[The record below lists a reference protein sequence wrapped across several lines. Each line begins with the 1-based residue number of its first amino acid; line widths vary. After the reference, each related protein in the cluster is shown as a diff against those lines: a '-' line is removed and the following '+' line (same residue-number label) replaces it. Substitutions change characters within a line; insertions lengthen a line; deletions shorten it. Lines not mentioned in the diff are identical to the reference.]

1 MSERSRLRLVV
12 LQILVLSLLG
22 TLLGRMWY
30 LQVVAAD
37 NYKTAAAENGTREI
51 VTPAARGMILDSRGR
66 PLARNRTALV
76 VSISRTA
83 MLRQPDGG
91 RALVA
96 KVAKVI
102 GEPVQD
108 VWDKTRLCGSD
119 GAPPAPRCFNGS
131 PYQPIPVTDEASTA
145 MALQIME
152 RREDFPGVTAEL
164 TAVREYPQPLGANAA
179 HELGYLG
186 PVTDDE
192 LAARAAENAKRGEHN
207 ETVLQRTDL
216 IGRTGLEA
224 EYDDDLRGT
233 PGVKT
238 LAVDHQGGVS
248 GVLSETAP
256 KPGNYLVT
264 TIDADVQAEAEK
276 QLKAAIMRA
285 RHTGDINK
293 GYAKLKADSG
303 AVVVMD
309 VRTGGIVAMASYP
322 SYDPNIWVGGISSK
336 DYKSITSKKNNYPNQ
351 SRAFQGE
358 FAPASTF
365 KAVSLPAAVKAGYS
379 VHASYDCPSVY
390 SIGGAPKRNYESQGY
405 GLISMHR
412 AIQVSCDTVFY
423 KFAYE
428 TWLKMGGLKA
438 KKNAKDPFTEM
449 AKAYG
454 LGQRTGLDLP
464 SESDGRI
471 ADRAWKRAYWKATK
485 DFYCAKAKTGY
496 PEVAKTDPQRAAY
509 LLQLSKEN
517 CVDGYAYRG
526 GDAANF
532 AIGQGDTT
540 TTPLQMARVYAAVA
554 NGGTLVTP
562 HIGRA
567 VVTPEGELVRTI
579 DPAPAGKIP
588 VSQATLSWLRNAL
601 RGVTEGG
608 TGYGPFFRA
617 GFPIDKVPVASKT
630 GTGEVYGKQTTSWFA
645 TFAPANKPQYAV
657 VMMVSQ
663 GGTGSGISG
672 PSVAE
677 LYKTL
682 FGVKGQKVDLAAA
695 SPPGGHPT
703 TALPVVRPDGT
714 VVTPE
719 SRRPAASRVPDL
731 GTGLQAPDLPAYRRE
746 DGGG

>member
-1 MSERSRLRLVV
+1 VSEKSRLRLIV
-12 LQILVLSLLG
+12 LQVLVLSLLA
-22 TLLGRMWY
+22 TLLGRLWY
-30 LQVVAAD
+30 VQVVAAE

-51 VTPAARGMILDSRGR
+51 ITPAARGMILDSRGR

-83 MLRQPDGG
+83 LLRQPDGG

-96 KVAKVI
+96 KVAAVI
-102 GEPVQD
+102 GEPADD
-108 VWDKTRLCGSD
+108 VWAKTRLCGSS

-152 RREDFPGVTAEL
+152 RREDFPGVSAEL

-192 LAARAAENAKRGEHN
+192 LAAREQENSRRGAKN

-216 IGRTGLEA
+216 IGRSGLEA
-224 EYDDDLRGT
+224 EYDDVLRGT
-233 PGVKT
+233 PGVRT
-238 LAVDHQGGVS
+238 LAVDHEGGVS
-248 GVLSETAP
+248 GVLAETQPTA
-256 KPGNYLVT
+256 GNHLVT
-264 TIDADVQAEAEK
+264 TIDAKVQAEAEK

-285 RHTGDINK
+285 RNTGDINK
-293 GYAKLKADSG
+293 GYATKLKADSG
-303 AVVVMD
+303 AVVVLD
-309 VRTGGIVAMASYP
+309 VRTGGIVAMASWP
-322 SYDPNIWVGGISSK
+322 SYDPNIWVGGISTK

-365 KAVSLPAAVKAGYS
+365 KAVTLPAAVKAGYS
-379 VHASYDCPSVY
+379 VNGSYDCPSAY
-390 SIGGAPKRNYESQGY
+390 SIGGTPKRNYESQGY
-405 GLISMHR
+405 GVISMYR

-428 TWLKMGGLKA
+428 TWLRMGGLKA
-438 KKNAKDPFTEM
+438 KKNAKDPFTQM
-449 AKAYG
+449 AKGFG
-454 LGQRTGLDLP
+454 LGRTTGLDLP
-464 SESDGRI
+464 GESDGRI

-496 PEVAKTDPQRAAY
+496 PEVASKDPRRAAY
-509 LLQLSKEN
+509 LVQLSKEN
-517 CVDGYAYRG
+517 CADGWAYRG

-567 VVTPEGELVRTI
+567 VITPEGDLVRQI
-579 DPAPAGKIP
+579 EPEPAGRVP
-588 VSQATLSWLRNAL
+588 ASAATLKWLRDAL

-608 TGYGPFFRA
+608 TGFGPFARA
-617 GFPIDKVPVASKT
+617 AFPLAKVPVATKT

-645 TFAPANKPQYAV
+645 SYAPANKPQYAV

-663 GGTGSGISG
+663 GGTGSGVSG

-682 FGVKGQKVDLAAA
+682 FGVNGQDVDLAKA

-703 TALPVVRPDGT
+703 TVLPVVRPDGT
-714 VVTPE
+714 VMTPE
-719 SRRPAASRVPDL
+719 NARPAADRVPDL
-731 GTGLQAPDLPAYRRE
+731 PELELWAYRRDE
-746 DGGG
+746 GGG